1 VSAPRVVVLGGG
13 PAGVGAAFRLAARGE
28 HAVTL
33 VERQERFGG
42 NAGSFDH
49 GGLRLDYGSHR
60 LHAATAPEILADVR
74 RLLGADLLT
83 RPRRGRIRLAGRWVR
98 FPLSAPDLLLRLD
111 RRFALGALRDV
122 ARRALRRGVPDE
134 ASFASLLRAQLG
146 DTLCERFYFPYA
158 RKLWGLA
165 PEELSATQ
173 ARQRVSA
180 NSFAK
185 LARKLLGRG
194 GGTFYYPRRGFGQ
207 ISEAYAEAATSL
219 GAALLTG
226 FAVERLVPPDAA
238 GGAWVVE
245 ARRGEERRRLAADH
259 LFSTLPLVPLARLV
273 EPAPPAEALAAAAAI
288 DYRAMVLVYLELD
301 VDRFTPT
308 DAHYF
313 PEEAFRATRISEPK
327 NYSGT
332 ATPRGRTVLCA
343 EIPCAV
349 GDEVWTA
356 DEAPLGELVAADL
369 ERAGLP
375 LARPPVAV
383 FSRRLPHA
391 YPIFR
396 VGYEAP
402 LARLEA
408 WLETLPAFTSF
419 GRQGAFAHDNTH
431 HALAMAYAAAA
442 CLDARGGFD
451 RARWAE
457 HRREFARHVVED

>member
-1 VSAPRVVVLGGG
+1 MSGRHVVVLGGG
-13 PAGVGAAFRLAARGE
+13 PAGVGAAFKLRERGADE
-28 HAVTL
+28 VTL
-33 VERQERFGG
+33 VERGETVGG
-42 NAGSFDH
+42 NAGSFEH
-49 GGLRLDYGSHR
+49 RGLRLDFGSHR
-60 LHAATAPEILADVR
+60 LHAATAPDILADVR
-74 RLLGADLLT
+74 RLLGPDLRT

-98 FPLSAPDLLLRLD
+98 FPLRAADLLLRLD
-111 RRFALGALRDV
+111 RGFALGAAGDA
-122 ARRALRRGVPDE
+122 ARRLVGRGAADE
-134 ASFASLLRAQLG
+134 SSFASLLRAQLG

-173 ARQRVSA
+173 ARKRVSA

-185 LARKLLGRG
+185 LARKLFGRG
-194 GGTFYYPRRGFGQ
+194 GGTFFYPRRGFGQ
-207 ISEAYAEAATSL
+207 ISEAYAAAAAER
-219 GAALLTG
+219 GATLLTG
-226 FAVERLVPPDAA
+226 FAVERLEAPAAA
-238 GGAWVVE
+238 GGAWIVE
-245 ARRGEERRRLAADH
+245 ARRGDERRRLHADH
-259 LFSTLPLVPLARLV
+259 LFSTLPLPPLARLV
-273 EPAPPAEALAAAAAI
+273 APGPPDDVLRAAAAV

-327 NYSGT
+327 NYGGEVEPS
-332 ATPRGRTVLCA
+332 GRTVLCA

-349 GDEVWTA
+349 GDAVWSA
-356 DEAPLGELVAADL
+356 DDATLGELVAADL
-369 ERAGLP
+369 RRAGLP

-383 FSRRLPHA
+383 FARRLSHA

-408 WLETLPAFTSF
+408 WIESLPALTSF

-431 HALAMAYAAAA
+431 HALAMAYRAVE
-442 CLDARGGFD
+442 CLGAGGFD
-451 RARWAE
+451 RDRWAAC
-457 HRREFARHVVED
+457 RREFATHVVED